1 MKLLRQIE
9 QKWQKK
15 WEQTKIFEADPDPKK
30 PKCFV
35 TFPYPYMNGPLHVG
49 HGFTASRVDAYAR
62 FKRMQ
67 GYNVLFPWAW
77 HWTGQPL
84 AGASE
89 RVKCG
94 DKEFIRALREVD
106 GVSENNLKRFID
118 PVFMA
123 TYYTDEAR
131 EVAKRIGFSIDWRRE
146 FQTTAPTFS
155 KFVEWQ
161 YERLREK
168 GYVTKGTHPVV
179 YCPHCE
185 SPTGDADRQEGE
197 GIAPEEYTL
206 MKFKLEDSF
215 LPAAT
220 FRPETIYAVTNMWI
234 NPNADYVKAHV
245 NNEKWIIS
253 ETAANKLKQQQ
264 RKITITERFKGRK
277 LVGKHF
283 TNPINNEKLL
293 ILPGWFVNPN
303 HATGVV
309 YSVPAH
315 APYDWLALKDL
326 QQKPEVLK
334 EFGIKPASL
343 EKIKPIS
350 MIKIEGY
357 GDYPAIE
364 IVKQLGAKDQ
374 YDPKAEEATKALYKK
389 EFHSGVLKDICGEYA
404 GRTVAS
410 VKDNLIQDFKKKG
423 IADTMHDLP
432 HPVTCRCLTPCTVKI
447 LEDQWFLKYSDETWK
462 NRTKEALSQASI
474 YPQSAVQWFLNV
486 IDWLKEWACAR
497 KTGLGTP
504 LPWSPGWIVE
514 TLSDSTIYMAFY
526 TINKHIR
533 EYGIKPEQLTKEVF
547 DYVYYRKG
555 DLQTIAKSTGIK
567 AEILDSMQQEFL
579 YWYPVD
585 LRNSAKELVPNHL
598 TFFLFHHVALFP
610 KYLPRAIGVNGML
623 MIKGK
628 PMHKSK
634 GNFVTLKN
642 AIDKYGADATR
653 CALLLAAEEM
663 DDPDWRDENI
673 RDISS
678 KIESFYNLANNI
690 IKMKEKG
697 KPEHLEEWLISILQH
712 RIRKVTENIE
722 TLKTRTA
729 IENAFYEIWND
740 FRWYM
745 RRKEESHTETLKE
758 ALEIWARLLAP
769 FIPYVCEEIWNKMN
783 KKGFI
788 ALSEW
793 PTFNEKKVNVKAEE
807 TENLVTNVLEDTSN
821 ILRATK
827 MTPKRICYY
836 SAAPWKW
843 KIYLKA
849 LEKSIATKIVLG
861 DFMKEL
867 MQDSELR
874 KIAENVA
881 KSASQIIAEI
891 NEMPEEKKSRQLQI
905 GIIDEQEAL
914 TEAVKFFERE
924 FNAKISTYRE
934 DDSKRFDPRNR
945 AQLTKPYRPAI
956 YIE

>member
-1 MKLLRQIE
+1 MKLLKQIE

-15 WEQTKIFEADPDPKK
+15 WEQAKIFEANPDNKK

-94 DKEFIRALREVD
+94 DKEFIKALKEVD
-106 GVSENNLKRFID
+106 GVSEDNLKRFTD
-118 PVFMA
+118 PVYMA
-123 TYYTDEAR
+123 QYYTDESR
-131 EVAKRIGFSIDWRRE
+131 EVAKRAGFSIDWRRE
-146 FQTTAPTFS
+146 FQTTSPTFS

-206 MKFKLEDSF
+206 MKFKFEDSF

-234 NPNADYVKAHV
+234 NPEADYVKASV
-245 NNEKWIIS
+245 NGEKWIIS
-253 ETAANKLKQQQ
+253 ETTANKLTQQQ
-264 RKITITERFKGRK
+264 RKIKVIERFKGKK
-277 LVGKHF
+277 LVGKYF
-283 TNPINNEKLL
+283 TNPINGAKMP

-326 QQKPEVLK
+326 QQKPETLK
-334 EFGIKPASL
+334 EFDINPSLL
-343 EKIKPIS
+343 EKIQPIS

-364 IVKQLGAKDQ
+364 IVEQLGAKDQ
-374 YDPKAEEATKALYKK
+374 YDPKAEEATKMLYKK
-389 EFHSGVLKDICGEYA
+389 EFHSGILKNICGEYK
-404 GRTVAS
+404 GKTVAS
-410 VKDNLIQDFKKKG
+410 VKDQLIQDFKARG
-423 IADTMHDLP
+423 IADTMYDLP
-432 HPVTCRCLTPCTVKI
+432 HPVVCRCLTPCMVKI

-462 NRTKEALSQASI
+462 NKTKEALSQASI
-474 YPQSAVQWFLNV
+474 YPASAVQWFLNV

-533 EYGIKPEQLTKEVF
+533 QHDIKPEQLTKEVF
-547 DYVYYRKG
+547 DYIYFNKG
-555 DLQTIAKSTGIK
+555 NLQTTAKKSGINS
-567 AEILDSMQQEFL
+567 EVLNSMQQEFL

-610 KYLPRAIGVNGML
+610 DY
-623 MIKGK
+623 
-628 PMHKSK
+628 
-634 GNFVTLKN
+634 
-642 AIDKYGADATR
+642 
-653 CALLLAAEEM
+653 
-663 DDPDWRDENI
+663 
-673 RDISS
+673 
-678 KIESFYNLANNI
+678 
-690 IKMKEKG
+690 
-697 KPEHLEEWLISILQH
+697 
-712 RIRKVTENIE
+712 
-722 TLKTRTA
+722 
-729 IENAFYEIWND
+729 
-740 FRWYM
+740 
-745 RRKEESHTETLKE
+745 
-758 ALEIWARLLAP
+758 
-769 FIPYVCEEIWNKMN
+769 
-783 KKGFI
+783 
-788 ALSEW
+788 
-793 PTFNEKKVNVKAEE
+793 
-807 TENLVTNVLEDTSN
+807 
-821 ILRATK
+821 
-827 MTPKRICYY
+827 
-836 SAAPWKW
+836 
-843 KIYLKA
+843 
-849 LEKSIATKIVLG
+849 
-861 DFMKEL
+861 
-867 MQDSELR
+867 
-874 KIAENVA
+874 
-881 KSASQIIAEI
+881 
-891 NEMPEEKKSRQLQI
+891 
-905 GIIDEQEAL
+905 
-914 TEAVKFFERE
+914 
-924 FNAKISTYRE
+924 
-934 DDSKRFDPRNR
+934 
-945 AQLTKPYRPAI
+945 
-956 YIE
+956 